1 MTQAPFRHHQ
11 RGALSRGCRD
21 LQLISCDI
29 ERKAT
34 VTDILIRDVPE
45 EVVAEIDAQAS
56 RLGISR
62 VEFVRRQLV
71 KEAQRV
77 KRPISV
83 EDLRRSDDL
92 LSGLRDEELMRQA
105 WS

>member
-1 MTQAPFRHHQ
+1 M
-11 RGALSRGCRD
+11 
-21 LQLISCDI
+21 
-29 ERKAT
+29 
-34 VTDILIRDVPE
+34 TDILIRDVPE

-83 EDLRRSDDL
+83 EDLKRSDDL

>member
-1 MTQAPFRHHQ
+1 
-11 RGALSRGCRD
+11 
-21 LQLISCDI
+21 
-29 ERKAT
+29 

-77 KRPISV
+77 KRPVTV
-83 EDLRRSDDL
+83 EDLKRSDDL